1 MIDINNI
8 EVNRWYEYHADRI
21 SYLDIL
27 YRIKVMWVLDGELI
41 LSECFSFMDMKE
53 VSKQYL
59 IISDQISSL
68 NSSKL

>member
-1 MIDINNI
+1 MIDINNM
-8 EVNRWYEYHADRI
+8 EVNRWYEYYADKI

-27 YRIKVMWVLDGELI
+27 HVIKVMWVLYGELI
-41 LSECFSFMDMKE
+41 PSECFSFMDMKE

-59 IISDQISSL
+59 IISDQISYL

>member
-27 YRIKVMWVLDGELI
+27 YRIKVM
-41 LSECFSFMDMKE
+41 
-53 VSKQYL
+53 
-59 IISDQISSL
+59 
-68 NSSKL
+68 